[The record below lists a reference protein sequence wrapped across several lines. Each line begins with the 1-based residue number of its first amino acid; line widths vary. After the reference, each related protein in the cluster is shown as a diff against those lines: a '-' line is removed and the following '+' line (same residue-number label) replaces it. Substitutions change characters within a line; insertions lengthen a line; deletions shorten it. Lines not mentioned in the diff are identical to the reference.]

1 MPQEEIKYKLE
12 GDSSSV
18 VKEKVWMGTMTIRE
32 ACDDLNKRYTE
43 ALRKGLAD
51 GSIDPDVIKENQSM
65 DFRIEQ

>member
-1 MPQEEIKYKLE
+1 M
-12 GDSSSV
+12 S
-18 VKEKVWMGTMTIRE
+18 TMTIRE